1 MSMHQPHSLLTVP
14 SGSLQIPASA
24 FTPEEAGD
32 SLESPMSVKRS
43 YPVNISN
50 AVPLGLGNSP
60 ILLSLVIPTYNEGK
74 NIAKIVDLLNQLLEE
89 AIPEAYELIV
99 VDDNSPDGTWEIAT
113 GLLSEYPQLRVMR
126 RVEER
131 GLSTAV
137 IRGWQAARGEVLG
150 VIDADLQHPP
160 ELLLK
165 LWGEIVRGGDLA
177 VASRHVEGGGV
188 SDWSPIRR
196 FLSRGA
202 QTLGLVILPEVI
214 GRVSDPM
221 SGYFMVRRNCIA
233 GRTLSPVGY
242 KILIE
247 VIARGRVPWI
257 GEVGYVFQERQE
269 GESKV
274 TAKQYVDY
282 LRHLVRL
289 RFSLGPIA
297 RFFRFG
303 LVGFSGVFVDLGI
316 FYVLRSQDVGL
327 TSSAAI
333 SGELAIINNFLWNDF
348 WTFGDIASRQ
358 PGKRQRLKRLMKF
371 NIVCLLGLV
380 LNVSIVNFFF
390 NILGINEYIAKL
402 LAIAAVTVWNFWL
415 NLKLSWRV
423 TDIA

>member
-1 MSMHQPHSLLTVP
+1 M
-14 SGSLQIPASA
+14 
-24 FTPEEAGD
+24 
-32 SLESPMSVKRS
+32 
-43 YPVNISN
+43 
-50 AVPLGLGNSP
+50 
-60 ILLSLVIPTYNEGK
+60 VIPTYNESQ
-74 NIAKIVDLLNQLLEE
+74 NIPKIIGLLSQLLEE
-89 AIPEAYELIV
+89 AIPGEYELIV
-99 VDDNSPDGTWEIAT
+99 VDDNSPDRTWEAAAE
-113 GLLSEYPQLRVMR
+113 LMRDYPQLQVMR
-126 RVEER
+126 RTEER

-165 LWGEIVRGGDLA
+165 LWGEIVRGADLA
-177 VASRHVEGGGV
+177 VASRHVDGGGV

-202 QTLGLVILPEVI
+202 QTLGLIILPEVI

-221 SGYFMVRRNCIA
+221 SGYFMVRRSCI
-233 GRTLSPVGY
+233 GGQTLSPLGY

-289 RFSLGPIA
+289 RFSLGPIG
-297 RFFRFG
+297 RLFRFG
-303 LVGFSGVFVDLGI
+303 LVGLSGVFIDMAILYLLSDPTTLGWP
-316 FYVLRSQDVGL
+316 LTRSKIVA
-327 TSSAAI
+327 S
-333 SGELAIINNFLWNDF
+333 EFAIINNFLWNDF
-348 WTFGDIASRQ
+348 WTFGDIASHQ
-358 PGKRQRLKRLMKF
+358 PGLQKRLERLGKF
-371 NIVCLLGLV
+371 NIICLIGLV
-380 LNVSIVNFFF
+380 LNVLILNFLF
-390 NILGINEYIAKL
+390 NVFGINRYLANLI
-402 LAIAAVTVWNFWL
+402 AIAGVTLWNFWL

-423 TDIA
+423 TDVH